1 MSNKLGRFEILGEI
15 THSEIG
21 SIYKASD
28 PESGQTI
35 ALKTVRLQM
44 LGEQA
49 QEFVQRVLQEIEI
62 AKVLSSHN
70 LAVVF
75 GAEEIDG
82 QFCAA
87 LEYVQGNSI
96 ATMLAR
102 KEGFSIWDL
111 LDIARQS
118 CQGLTHAHSHNV
130 FHYSLEPAKIMVTWD
145 GTVKI
150 LGFGISSM
158 GASACTAAG
167 QPLDVVHYMSPEQ
180 MRGEEMDGRSNLFS
194 LGAIFYEMV
203 TERKAFTGEDAD
215 EVRQQVLEHM
225 PVPPDQINRKL
236 HPALSE
242 VIMKALAKAP
252 EARYQTAQKLVD
264 DLERCKETT
273 AKPVKSSAKAGLS
286 NQQPADSSAGV
297 QQPAPAASSQSK
309 AKAAAAAAGW
319 EGAASSSSDSNLPT
333 PAARPISSPAGFF
346 NQPSITQSVSV
357 IEETETAA
365 SALRTDPMMDE
376 SKAASRGPSFSDV
389 AELPPLKE
397 VYVAP
402 ISEPEPES
410 LQQETVPPS
419 QAQTPKA
426 RVQPREAALKAVAEI
441 KKTPP
446 KLFGYSLMAASGVI
460 LLVIAAMAWHIH
472 SENSDEEGASGRPAA
487 ATPKTPD
494 ASKGTTQGVQ
504 NPAPA
509 PLALQAVQP
518 ERVSAEAAKVSVT
531 PRYNRRRSKAQAPI
545 VAAVVPGQLTI
556 NSTPEGAQVQVD
568 GRSDP
573 SWVTPFNMAGLAPGQ
588 HTVNISKSGF
598 SAETRNI
605 EVASNSKSFLVVQLA
620 AQGATISVAS
630 QPIGASILLDGRDTG
645 RSTPAQFSVDRLGS
659 HTVLLRKAGYL
670 EESVTAS
677 LQAGQVFHFAP
688 TLKALG
694 STDDIKI
701 GGGKFKKLFGGGD
714 ISGMGAVSVKT
725 QPKGAQVAVNNR
737 IVDKFSPVEFHLN
750 PGTYVVDITMS
761 GYKSVHRVIEVEKGG
776 KIAMDETLEHE

>member
-1 MSNKLGRFEILGEI
+1 
-15 THSEIG
+15 
-21 SIYKASD
+21 
-28 PESGQTI
+28 
-35 ALKTVRLQM
+35 
-44 LGEQA
+44 
-49 QEFVQRVLQEIEI
+49 
-62 AKVLSSHN
+62 
-70 LAVVF
+70 
-75 GAEEIDG
+75 
-82 QFCAA
+82 
-87 LEYVQGNSI
+87 
-96 ATMLAR
+96 
-102 KEGFSIWDL
+102 
-111 LDIARQS
+111 
-118 CQGLTHAHSHNV
+118 
-130 FHYSLEPAKIMVTWD
+130 
-145 GTVKI
+145 
-150 LGFGISSM
+150 
-158 GASACTAAG
+158 
-167 QPLDVVHYMSPEQ
+167 MSPEQ

-225 PVPPDQINRKL
+225 PMPPDQINRKL

-252 EARYQTAQKLVD
+252 EARYQTGQELVD

-273 AKPVKSSAKAGLS
+273 AKPVKSSAKAALS
-286 NQQPADSSAGV
+286 NQKPGDSSAGV
-297 QQPAPAASSQSK
+297 QQSAPAASSQSK
-309 AKAAAAAAGW
+309 AKAAAAAGW
-319 EGAASSSSDSNLPT
+319 EGAASSSSDSNVSN
-333 PAARPISSPAGFF
+333 PAARPISPPTGFS
-346 NQPSITQSVSV
+346 NQASITQSASM

-365 SALRTDPMMDE
+365 SAFRTDPMMDE

-402 ISEPEPES
+402 VSEPEPES
-410 LQQETVPPS
+410 LQQEAVPPS

-426 RVQPREAALKAVAEI
+426 RVQPQEVALKAVTEI

-446 KLFGYSLMAASGVI
+446 KLFGYSLIAATGVI

-472 SENSDEEGASGRPAA
+472 SQNSDEEGASGRPVA

-494 ASKGTTQGVQ
+494 ANKGTAQGVQ

-518 ERVSAEAAKVSVT
+518 ERVTAEAAKVSVT
-531 PRYNRRRSKAQAPI
+531 PRYNRRRSKTQAPI

-588 HTVNISKSGF
+588 HTVSISKSGF
-598 SAETRNI
+598 SIETRNI

-645 RSTPAQFSVDRLGS
+645 RLTPAQFSVDKVGS

-677 LQAGQVFHFAP
+677 LQVGQVFHFAP